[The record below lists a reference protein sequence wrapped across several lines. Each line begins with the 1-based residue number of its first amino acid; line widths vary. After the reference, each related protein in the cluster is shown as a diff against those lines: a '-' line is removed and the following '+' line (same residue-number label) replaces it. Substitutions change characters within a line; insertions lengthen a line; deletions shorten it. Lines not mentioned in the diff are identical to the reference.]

1 MKIKKILCM
10 LLACVLCV
18 STLGGCQ
25 VEYPEWVIEDFYGY
39 DEDGN
44 LDEEY
49 LKEKEAANG
58 GSFYFGRIYID
69 PENLYTYRGLKIGDS
84 VDTLIEKYPVDDFEL
99 SLGGYPDVYEKRR
112 EAYEKD
118 RKKAMKEETEKFNH
132 IHVALS
138 YYMYADKDD
147 KIRPF
152 SSKDDQQERVDEIR
166 YNSDVEMIYHLRIY
180 VGEGAVKAI
189 TVGQTT
195 KDDFMQGYLN

>member
-10 LLACVLCV
+10 LLECVLCV

>member
-1 MKIKKILCM
+1 MKKILCM
-10 LLACVLCV
+10 LLACVLCI

-25 VEYPEWVIEDFYGY
+25 GEYPEWVIEDFYGY

-49 LKEKEAANG
+49 LKEKEVANG

-69 PENLYTYRGLKIGDS
+69 PENLYTYRGLKIGDP
-84 VDTLIEKYPVDDFEL
+84 VDDLIKKYPVDDFAL

-118 RKKAMKEETEKFNH
+118 RKKAMREEMEKFEY
-132 IHVALS
+132 VRADLR
-138 YYMYADKDD
+138 YFVYADKDG

-152 SSKDDQQERVDEIR
+152 SSRDDQQERVDEIR
-166 YNSDVEMIYHLRIY
+166 YNNDVEMIYSLRIS
-180 VGEGAVKAI
+180 VGEGKVKAI
-189 TVGQTT
+189 TVRQDT
-195 KDDFMQGYLN
+195 KDDFMQGYLD